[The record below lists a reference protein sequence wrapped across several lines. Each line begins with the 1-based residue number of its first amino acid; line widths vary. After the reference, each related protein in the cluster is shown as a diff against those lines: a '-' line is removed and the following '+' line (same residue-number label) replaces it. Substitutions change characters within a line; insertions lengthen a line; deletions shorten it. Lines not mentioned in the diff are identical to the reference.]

1 MTLLIHPDFQ
11 GNPSAVKTDETF
23 TASASSYFA
32 QNQETA
38 CKAFS
43 LPETSDTQGSDTN
56 QWTTGTPSYE
66 NGVYSGTYSCCQT
79 IVDGEPVSGEWL
91 QLHCSRAHSAESFT
105 LTANCWNPS
114 RAPKSFVLA
123 GSDGKT
129 WTKLHSE
136 ENLAEWA
143 SKETRKFTISQK
155 QAVKIFRL
163 IVKSVHEPRES
174 WLTIDKFKLYGNT
187 NKRRREF
194 NATESA
200 PK

>member
-1 MTLLIHPDFQ
+1 MKIELEVNGKQVSAEVEARTTLADCLRYEL
-11 GNPSAVKTDETF
+11 G
-23 TASASSYFA
+23 
-32 QNQETA
+32 
-38 CKAFS
+38 
-43 LPETSDTQGSDTN
+43 L
-56 QWTTGTPSYE
+56 TGTHLGCE
-66 NGVYSGTYSCCQT
+66 HGVCGACTV

-123 GSDGKT
+123 GSDDAVV
-129 WTKLHSE
+129 WTTLHSE

-174 WLTIDKFKLYGNT
+174 WLTIDKFKLYGNNT
-187 NKRRREF
+187 TNNKRRREF
-194 NATESA
+194 NAA
-200 PK
+200 